1 MHTHGIAFIVTAG
14 AALKT
19 LMADAADA
27 KLAAAIKLRSWPT
40 CLQFSRVQG
49 ARA

>member
-1 MHTHGIAFIVTAG
+1 MHTHGSAFTVAAG
-14 AALKT
+14 AAPKT
-19 LMADAADA
+19 LMADADDA
-27 KLAAAIKLRSWPT
+27 KLAAAIKLRWWPT